1 MAKFAD
7 EMVPQF
13 EITQYYSPFTYKTI
27 RSVQLKGGYWDQN
40 IRNPGSFLA
49 RAGGVPYSNA
59 WSQVDRTL
67 IRRVYLESWNEYDE
81 GTGMY
86 AGTNLPPYV
95 RSGSG
100 NTNTDVWS
108 ATGDPFEYIKT
119 TARGA
124 ASFNDTPWQAS
135 KFLWHNIPT
144 NLAPD
149 ETRTVSVILRNTGD
163 ASWTSFAGYQFGQK
177 DTDPM
182 AFTTNFC
189 LINDAQEEIPLY
201 DGIFRGRPKTFTL
214 TLRAP
219 KTPGVFTTH
228 WSMRQDGVG
237 WFGEELSVTIKVGEP
252 AQLQTPTL
260 GPAGAVLRWNATNG
274 VHYTLEYTDDWQA
287 WTALAGAS
295 NLAGPLLAPFELR
308 ATNSGPLA
316 PQRFFRVRL
325 SSP

>member
-1 MAKFAD
+1 
-7 EMVPQF
+7 
-13 EITQYYSPFTYKTI
+13 
-27 RSVQLKGGYWDQN
+27 
-40 IRNPGSFLA
+40 
-49 RAGGVPYSNA
+49 
-59 WSQVDRTL
+59 
-67 IRRVYLESWNEYDE
+67 
-81 GTGMY
+81 MY

-124 ASFNDTPWQAS
+124 ASFNDTPWQAA
-135 KFLWHNIPT
+135 KFLWHNFPT
-144 NLAPD
+144 NLAPG

-201 DGIFRGRPKTFTL
+201 GGIFRGRPKTFTL

-228 WSMRQDGVG
+228 WSMRQDAAG

-252 AQLQTPTL
+252 AQLQAPTL